1 MKNAKQNLNRGS
13 YWQPQVIK
21 AADVVYEDRI
31 GQDPVMTR
39 FGRIVRQPMSNGLG
53 MGIIDCEDMSAEWF
67 LNYDEIFYVLEG
79 NFRCVIDG
87 EVLEAFEGDT
97 IFLPKNTQLRY
108 ETTGKARVMYIVYPE
123 SNGGWRNLIGH
134 D

>member
-1 MKNAKQNLNRGS
+1 VK
-13 YWQPQVIK
+13 
-21 AADVVYEDRI
+21 
-31 GQDPVMTR
+31 TR
-39 FGRIVRQPMSNGLG
+39 FARIVRQPLSNGLG
-53 MGIIDCEDMSAEWF
+53 MGIIECDDMSAEWF

-87 EVLEAFEGDT
+87 KVYEALVGDT
-97 IFLPKNTQLRY
+97 IFLPKNTQLLY
-108 ETTGKARVMYIVYPE
+108 ETTGKAKLMYIVYPE

>member
-1 MKNAKQNLNRGS
+1 MKGS
-13 YWQPQVIK
+13 FWDAQVIK
-21 AADVVYEDRI
+21 AEDVVFEDRI
-31 GQDPVMTR
+31 GLDPVMTR
-39 FGRIVRQPMSNGLG
+39 FARIVRQQVSNGLG
-53 MGIIDCEDMSAEWF
+53 MGLIECEDMSAEWF

-87 EVLEAFEGDT
+87 KVHEAFVGDT

-108 ETTGKARVMYIVYPE
+108 ETSGKAKLMYIVYPE
-123 SNGGWRNLIGH
+123 CNGGWRNLIGH

>member
-1 MKNAKQNLNRGS
+1 MKGS
-13 YWQPQVIK
+13 YWEATVIK
-21 AADVVYEDRI
+21 AEDVVFEDRV
-31 GQDPVMTR
+31 GQDPVKTR
-39 FGRIVRQPMSNGLG
+39 FARIVRQPLSNGLG
-53 MGIIDCEDMSAEWF
+53 MGIIECDDMSAEWF

-87 EVLEAFEGDT
+87 KVFEALVGDT
-97 IFLPKNTQLRY
+97 IFLPKNTQLLY
-108 ETTGKARVMYIVYPE
+108 ETSGKARLMYIVYPE